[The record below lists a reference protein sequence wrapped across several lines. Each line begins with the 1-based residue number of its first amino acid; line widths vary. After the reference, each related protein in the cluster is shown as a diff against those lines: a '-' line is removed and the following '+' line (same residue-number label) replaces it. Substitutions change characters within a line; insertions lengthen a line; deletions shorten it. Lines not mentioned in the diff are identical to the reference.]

1 MKKIL
6 SLLSVILIAS
16 CLKAQVLDTVIVRN
30 LQLQSQD
37 WAWLMGKYGVQTDTF
52 SLKLYRRI
60 RAKIQESIPPSWTT
74 NVTIDSLP
82 GRAVMA
88 FYEMTLRADAGEIA
102 PRYTAIKNAI
112 SAKANLAYWIGFV
125 DARISAE
132 FDRKRDIGKNILIDN
147 QN

>member
-6 SLLSVILIAS
+6 SLLSVTLIA
-16 CLKAQVLDTVIVRN
+16 CAIKAQNIDTVIVRN
-30 LQLQSQD
+30 LQMQAQD
-37 WAWLMGKYGVQTDTF
+37 WAWLVGKSGIQTDSN
-52 SLKLYRRI
+52 SLKVYRRI
-60 RAKIQESIPPSWTT
+60 RAKIQESIPPNWTT

-112 SAKANLAYWIGFV
+112 SAKTNLSYWIGFM
-125 DARISAE
+125 DARISGE
-132 FDRKRDIGKNILIDN
+132 FDRKRDIGKNILID
-147 QN
+147 Q